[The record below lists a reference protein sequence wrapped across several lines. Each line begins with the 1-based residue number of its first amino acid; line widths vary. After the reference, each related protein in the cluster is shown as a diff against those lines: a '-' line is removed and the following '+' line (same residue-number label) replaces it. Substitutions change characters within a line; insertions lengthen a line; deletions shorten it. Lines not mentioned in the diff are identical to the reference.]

1 MSSFHLTYKPF
12 GISAILIE
20 WPAKIQED
28 IILDIVAFENKILKK
43 SRVTDTIVAY
53 HSLLIKYAVP
63 IADYVNTI
71 LELQE
76 LYASTRL
83 LKKQAHQLW
92 QIPVCYDVSFGI
104 DLEEI
109 ACKKKCSVADII
121 RLHTETDYLVYFIGF
136 QPGFLYLG
144 GLHKSLHTPR
154 KSNPRVRV
162 DKGSVGIGGFQ
173 TGVYPQ
179 NSSGGW
185 NIIGK
190 SPLNFFDINAS
201 ESCFAKPGD
210 RIQFVAV
217 DIHTFYQIERE
228 VINQEFIIKKRL
240 L

>member
-1 MSSFHLTYKPF
+1 MKFQLTYKLF
-12 GISAILIE
+12 GWSAILVE
-20 WPAKIQED
+20 WPANISQEIIQD
-28 IILDIVAFENKILKK
+28 IISFERQVKEIDAIL
-43 SRVTDTIVAY
+43 DTIIAY
-53 HSLLIKYAVP
+53 NSLLIRYQNPIVDKELTISQLKNKYTASS
-63 IADYVNTI
+63 YVI
-71 LELQE
+71 
-76 LYASTRL
+76 
-83 LKKQAHQLW
+83 KQDQFLW
-92 QIPVCYDVSFGI
+92 EIPVCYDASFGI

-109 ACKKKCSVADII
+109 ANKKKCSVTDII
-121 RLHTETDYLVYFIGF
+121 RLHTETDYIVYFIGF
-136 QPGFLYLG
+136 QPGFLYMG
-144 GLHKSLHTPR
+144 GLHQNLHIPR

-162 DKGSVGIGGFQ
+162 DKGSVGIGGTQ

-190 SPLNFFDINAS
+190 SPLNFFNMKATNP
-201 ESCFAKPGD
+201 CFAKSGD

>member
-1 MSSFHLTYKPF
+1 MKFLLTYKLF
-12 GISAILIE
+12 GRSAILVE
-20 WPAKIQED
+20 WPANISQDIIQD
-28 IILDIVAFENKILKK
+28 IISFERQVKEIDSILDII
-43 SRVTDTIVAY
+43 IAY
-53 HSLLIKYAVP
+53 NSLLIRYQNPIVDKELTISQLKNKYTASS
-63 IADYVNTI
+63 YVI
-71 LELQE
+71 
-76 LYASTRL
+76 
-83 LKKQAHQLW
+83 KQDQFLW
-92 QIPVCYDVSFGI
+92 EIPVCYDASFGI

-109 ACKKKCSVADII
+109 ANKKKCSVADII
-121 RLHTETDYLVYFIGF
+121 RLHSETDYLVYFIGF

-144 GLHKSLHTPR
+144 GLHQNLHIPR

-162 DKGSVGIGGFQ
+162 DKGSVGIGGAQ

-190 SPLNFFDINAS
+190 SPLNFFNMKAS
-201 ESCFAKPGD
+201 NPCFAKSGD

-228 VINQEFIIKKRL
+228 AINQEFIIKKRL

>member
-1 MSSFHLTYKPF
+1 MKFLLTYKLF
-12 GISAILIE
+12 GRSAILVE
-20 WPAKIQED
+20 WPANISQEIIQEIISFERQVKEID
-28 IILDIVAFENKILKK
+28 AILD
-43 SRVTDTIVAY
+43 TIIAY
-53 HSLLIKYAVP
+53 NSLLIRYQNPIVDKELTISQLKNKYTASS
-63 IADYVNTI
+63 YVI
-71 LELQE
+71 
-76 LYASTRL
+76 
-83 LKKQAHQLW
+83 KQDQFLW
-92 QIPVCYDVSFGI
+92 EIPVCYDASFGI

-109 ACKKKCSVADII
+109 ANKKKCSVTDII
-121 RLHTETDYLVYFIGF
+121 RLHTETDYIVYFIGF
-136 QPGFLYLG
+136 QPGFLYMG
-144 GLHKSLHTPR
+144 GLHQNLHIPR

-162 DKGSVGIGGFQ
+162 DKGSVGIGGAQ

-190 SPLNFFDINAS
+190 SPLNFFNMKATNP
-201 ESCFAKPGD
+201 CFAKSGD

>member
-1 MSSFHLTYKPF
+1 MKFQLTYKLF
-12 GISAILIE
+12 GRSAILVE
-20 WPAKIQED
+20 WPANISQEIIQEIISFERQVKEID
-28 IILDIVAFENKILKK
+28 AILD
-43 SRVTDTIVAY
+43 TIIAY
-53 HSLLIKYAVP
+53 NSLLIRYQNPIEDKELTISQLKNKYTASS
-63 IADYVNTI
+63 YVI
-71 LELQE
+71 
-76 LYASTRL
+76 
-83 LKKQAHQLW
+83 KQDQFLW
-92 QIPVCYDVSFGI
+92 EIPVCYDASFGI

-109 ACKKKCSVADII
+109 ANKKKCSVTDII
-121 RLHTETDYLVYFIGF
+121 RLHTETDYIVYFIGF

-144 GLHKSLHTPR
+144 GLHQNLHIPR

-162 DKGSVGIGGFQ
+162 DKGSVGIGGAQ

-190 SPLNFFDINAS
+190 SPLNFFNMKATNP
-201 ESCFAKPGD
+201 CFAKSGD

>member
-1 MSSFHLTYKPF
+1 MSSFHLTYKPY

-20 WPAKIQED
+20 WPAKIQEN
-28 IILDIVAFENKILKK
+28 IIIDIVAYENKILKK
-43 SRVTDTIVAY
+43 SGVADTIVAY
-53 HSLLIKYAVP
+53 HSLLIKYEVP
-63 IADYVNTI
+63 IADYVSTI

-76 LYASTRL
+76 LYVSTRL
-83 LKKQAHQLW
+83 LKKQVHQLW
-92 QIPVCYDVSFGI
+92 QIPVCYHVSFGI

-109 ACKKKCSVADII
+109 ACKKKCSVSEII
-121 RLHTETDYLVYFIGF
+121 RLHTERDYLVYFIGF

-144 GLHKSLHTPR
+144 GLHQNLHVPR
-154 KSNPRVRV
+154 KSNPKVRV
-162 DKGSVGIGGFQ
+162 DKGSVGIGGSQ
-173 TGVYPQ
+173 TGIYPQ

-201 ESCFAKPGD
+201 EPCFAKPGD
-210 RIQFVAV
+210 RIQFVSV

-228 VINQEFIIKKRL
+228 VANQKFTVKKSL

>member
-1 MSSFHLTYKPF
+1 MKFQLTYKLF
-12 GISAILIE
+12 GRSAILVE
-20 WPAKIQED
+20 WPANISQEIIQEIISFERQVKEID
-28 IILDIVAFENKILKK
+28 AILD
-43 SRVTDTIVAY
+43 TIIAY
-53 HSLLIKYAVP
+53 NSLLIRYQNPIEDKELTISQLKNKYTASS
-63 IADYVNTI
+63 YVI
-71 LELQE
+71 
-76 LYASTRL
+76 
-83 LKKQAHQLW
+83 KQDQFLW
-92 QIPVCYDVSFGI
+92 EIPVCYDASFGI

-109 ACKKKCSVADII
+109 ANKKKCSVTDII
-121 RLHTETDYLVYFIGF
+121 RLHTETDYIVYFIGF

-144 GLHKSLHTPR
+144 GLHQNLHIPR

-162 DKGSVGIGGFQ
+162 DKGSVGIGGAQ

-190 SPLNFFDINAS
+190 SPLNFFNTKATNP
-201 ESCFAKPGD
+201 CFAKSGD

>member
-1 MSSFHLTYKPF
+1 MKFQLTYKLF
-12 GISAILIE
+12 GSSAVLVE
-20 WPAKIQED
+20 WPATISKD
-28 IILDIVAFENKILKK
+28 IIQDIISFERKVKEIDSIL
-43 SRVTDTIVAY
+43 DTIIAY
-53 HSLLIKYAVP
+53 NSLLIRYQNPIVNNEIIISQLKTKY
-63 IADYVNTI
+63 
-71 LELQE
+71 E
-76 LYASTRL
+76 ASSYSI
-83 LKKQAHQLW
+83 KQDQFLW

-109 ACKKKCSVADII
+109 ACKKKCSVAEII
-121 RLHTETDYLVYFIGF
+121 RLHTEGDYLVYFIGF

-144 GLHKSLHTPR
+144 GLHQNLHIPR

-162 DKGSVGIGGFQ
+162 DKGSVGIGGSQ

-179 NSSGGW
+179 DSSGGW

-228 VINQEFIIKKRL
+228 VINQEFIIKKRQL
-240 L
+240 

>member
-1 MSSFHLTYKPF
+1 MKFQLTYKLF
-12 GISAILIE
+12 GRSAILIE
-20 WPAKIQED
+20 WPANISQEIIQEIISFERQIKEID
-28 IILDIVAFENKILKK
+28 AILD
-43 SRVTDTIVAY
+43 TIIAY
-53 HSLLIKYAVP
+53 NSLLIRYQNPIVDKELTISQLKNKYTASS
-63 IADYVNTI
+63 YVI
-71 LELQE
+71 
-76 LYASTRL
+76 
-83 LKKQAHQLW
+83 KQDQFLW
-92 QIPVCYDVSFGI
+92 EIPVCYDASFGI

-109 ACKKKCSVADII
+109 ANKKKCSVTDII
-121 RLHTETDYLVYFIGF
+121 RLHTETDYIVYFIGF

-144 GLHKSLHTPR
+144 GLHQNLHIPR

-162 DKGSVGIGGFQ
+162 DKGSVGIGGAQ

-190 SPLNFFDINAS
+190 SPLNFFNMKATNP
-201 ESCFAKPGD
+201 CFAKSGD

>member
-1 MSSFHLTYKPF
+1 MKFQLTYKLF
-12 GISAILIE
+12 GRSAILVE
-20 WPAKIQED
+20 WPANISQD
-28 IILDIVAFENKILKK
+28 IIQDIISFERQVKEIDSIL
-43 SRVTDTIVAY
+43 DTIIAY
-53 HSLLIKYAVP
+53 NSLLIRYQNPIVDKELTISQLKNKYTASS
-63 IADYVNTI
+63 YVI
-71 LELQE
+71 
-76 LYASTRL
+76 
-83 LKKQAHQLW
+83 KQDQFLW
-92 QIPVCYDVSFGI
+92 EIPVCYDASFGI

-109 ACKKKCSVADII
+109 ANKKKCSVTDII
-121 RLHTETDYLVYFIGF
+121 RLHTETDYIVYFIGF

-144 GLHKSLHTPR
+144 GLHQNLHIPR

-162 DKGSVGIGGFQ
+162 DKGSVGIGGAQ

-190 SPLNFFDINAS
+190 SPLNFFNMKATNP
-201 ESCFAKPGD
+201 CFAKSGD